1 MSELLLEDLDRD
13 GAFREAMEKAFP
25 MTRADFLRKAAIGG
39 GALLAAVAAPGPTA
53 LSKQD
58 DTSILNF
65 DLTFEYMQAG
75 FYTEA
80 EMVGTVDA
88 MGPDRARAAKV
99 FGAHERAHVKILQGA
114 LGDAAVKKP
123 FFDYQGVTESIEE
136 FTRTMVAMEDLTTA
150 LLAGQTARIRSRGL
164 VAAVFSLLTVEA
176 RHAAWVRHVA
186 GVPVVGPAFDRPRSL
201 RQVDE
206 VVQATG
212 FLGRR
217 GTLRAR
223 GAPAFTG

>member
-1 MSELLLEDLDRD
+1 MTDLTLGQLDPD
-13 GAFREAMEKAFP
+13 GALRDAFDQVHR
-25 MTRADFLRKAAIGG
+25 TSRADFLRTAALGG
-39 GALLAAVAAPGPTA
+39 GALLAAVALPAPPARGR
-53 LSKQD
+53 QD

-80 EMVGTVDA
+80 EMVGTIAKMD
-88 MGPDRARAAKV
+88 PDRARAAKV
-99 FGAHERAHVKILQGA
+99 FGAHERAHVKILQDV

-123 FFDYQGVTESIEE
+123 FFDYHGVTEDVDK

-150 LLAGQTARIRSRGL
+150 LLAGQTPRITSRGL
-164 VAAVFSLLTVEA
+164 VTALFSLLTVEA
-176 RHAAWVRHVA
+176 RHASWVRHVA
-186 GVPVVGPAFDRPRSL
+186 GFRPVGPAFDEPKSL
-201 RQVDE
+201 AEVDD

-212 FLGRR
+212 FLGER